1 MKIIE
6 SVLND
11 DDNRDFIFEAYKRY
25 AEVQLYW
32 GNWNA
37 LIGDEILGYI
47 GTGNDPF
54 DSYEA
59 FLNDPDCEREDW
71 LFDNDLDW
79 YETFDS
85 FVEVM
90 FECDLDDYIYN
101 DDVEGF
107 KERIDE
113 IFKVGKTDCT
123 WDILF
128 GNFCGNLYQQ
138 LNKNVKKVFGLDYR
152 NVKNKLASYMFCGML
167 SGYFNEDKFGEFIY
181 DNYDYEF
188 NKDKF
193 NFQENL
199 DLAGKFIDNTLSTID
214 KAEASI
220 IFNDIKERLIAA

>member
-6 SVLND
+6 SVLEY

-37 LIGDEILGYI
+37 LIGEEILGYI
-47 GTGNDPF
+47 ATGNDPF

-59 FLNDPDCEREDW
+59 FLNDVNDEREDW
-71 LFDNDLDW
+71 LCDNDLDW
-79 YETFDS
+79 YETFDG

-128 GNFCGNLYQQ
+128 DNFRGNLYQQ

-167 SGYFNEDKFGEFIY
+167 SGYFDEDEFGEFIY

-188 NKDKF
+188 NTA
-193 NFQENL
+193 NFKWQDDL
-199 DLAGKFIDNTLSTID
+199 DLTCKFIDNTLSIAD
-214 KAEASI
+214 KAEAGI
-220 IFNDIKERLIAA
+220 IFDDIKERLIAA